1 MDCAQVFDEKVTESV
16 LGLTNVSVSKMP
28 VSVDICVSMFSV
40 QMKDLDL
47 KC

>member
-1 MDCAQVFDEKVTESV
+1 MDYAQVFDEKVTESV
-16 LGLTNVSVSKMP
+16 LGLTNVSVSKIP
-28 VSVDICVSMFSV
+28 VSVGLCVSMFSV